1 MNKRHPRMTP
11 ARTLTLTGGLSG
23 ARLSKTLFCSA
34 LLSSTLLTGCGGDTA
49 TQTDLSKTDTSK
61 PATGWNLVWSDEFDG
76 QSIDSNKWNFEVNC
90 AGGGNNEK
98 QCYTADKDNAFISE
112 GMLNIVAKPA
122 AAGAEKPYTSARLTT
137 KKKADF
143 KYGRFEMKAKLPSGQ
158 GSWPAFWMM
167 PTDSFYGSWPK
178 SGEID
183 IMEAVRWSAVDE
195 LKKSAPKLQW
205 NKIISNNGS
214 YITLRMDQ
222 KPFDDLRVRRALNMA
237 VKDRLVASDSAWK
250 DALQP
255 LQNAAASLTTV
266 APSLRPTPACAAKHS
281 RAKIAR
287 PAKPV

>member
-11 ARTLTLTGGLSG
+11 AHTLTLTGGLSG

-34 LLSSTLLTGCGGDTA
+34 LLSSALLTGCGGDTA

-98 QCYTADKDNAFISE
+98 QCYTADKANAFTTG

-143 KYGRFEMKAKLPSGQ
+143 KYGRFEMRAKLPSGQ
-158 GSWPAFWMM
+158 GAWPAFWMM
-167 PTDSFYGSWPK
+167 PTDSVYG
-178 SGEID
+178 D
-183 IMEAVRWSAVDE
+183 
-195 LKKSAPKLQW
+195 
-205 NKIISNNGS
+205 
-214 YITLRMDQ
+214 
-222 KPFDDLRVRRALNMA
+222 
-237 VKDRLVASDSAWK
+237 
-250 DALQP
+250 
-255 LQNAAASLTTV
+255 
-266 APSLRPTPACAAKHS
+266 
-281 RAKIAR
+281 
-287 PAKPV
+287 